1 MVRITDNLDITIVVD
16 WDLNRIKQKSI
27 GFFFIEFSSWGY
39 VSLVC
44 YLRITQDF
52 LTLE

>member
-27 GFFFIEFSSWGY
+27 FFSLNPLPGGMYHLY
-39 VSLVC
+39 V
-44 YLRITQDF
+44 I
-52 LTLE
+52 